1 MVDNDFVRLHF
12 DIEKA
17 KKYQAVLDR
26 HDVKY
31 NLVDKLIKIENE
43 YKNKNYTSSDVDDEL
58 ESLYVTYDMCKKI
71 YNKKMI
77 DYEDTA
83 IIYFYDM
90 TVLLPEET
98 IGNNY
103 PFNFD
108 ADYEDFNKP
117 EDIDKYLTML
127 ENKVNSF
134 NEKRKNPK
142 IKKLNKMIKDA
153 EKRREKTMEEFDKEI
168 DKYKQQIAKI
178 NKIHED
184 F

>member
-1 MVDNDFVRLHF
+1 MEDNDFVKLHF
-12 DIEKA
+12 DLEKA

-31 NLVDKLIKIENE
+31 NLVDKLADIENE
-43 YKNKNYTSSDVDDEL
+43 YKNKNYTVSDVDDEL
-58 ESLYVTYDMCKKI
+58 ESLYVTFDMCKKI
-71 YNKKMI
+71 YNKKME

-98 IGNNY
+98 IGSNH
-103 PFNFD
+103 PFSFE
-108 ADYEDFNKP
+108 DYYEEFKTP
-117 EDIDKYLTML
+117 KDIDDYLTML
-127 ENKVNSF
+127 ENKFNSF

-153 EKRREKTMEEFDKEI
+153 EKRKEKAVEEFEKEI

>member
-1 MVDNDFVRLHF
+1 MVDNDFVKLHF

-26 HDVKY
+26 HEVKF
-31 NLVDKLIKIENE
+31 NLVDKLTDIEND
-43 YKNKNYTSSDVDDEL
+43 YNNKKYTVNDVDDEL
-58 ESLYVTYDMCKKI
+58 ESLYVTFDMCKKI
-71 YNKKMI
+71 YNKKMA

-83 IIYFYDM
+83 IIYFHDM

-98 IGNNY
+98 IGYNY
-103 PFNFD
+103 PFNFED
-108 ADYEDFNKP
+108 NYEDFNKP

-127 ENKVNSF
+127 EDKFNSF
-134 NEKRKNPK
+134 NEKSKNPK

-153 EKRREKTMEEFDKEI
+153 EKRKEKAMEEFEKEI